1 MINFRAEIPLRIQD
15 LSIKGVSLAGIGTS
29 LVVPELSLGF
39 DVAQGLAINS
49 HLSTFLISHGHMDHA
64 GGIPYVISQK
74 ALNKNPPPVF
84 YLPESL
90 IEPMHK
96 ILGEWAQIEQYS
108 YQYSLTAAVPGQEFA
123 LKGPYFIRVFST
135 RHRTPSVGYSL
146 VKMNHKLK
154 PEFTHVD
161 QETLI
166 KLRKSGIP
174 IQDDFDEILV
184 SFTGD
189 TQIEFLDLSPEVK
202 KAKLLLLE
210 VTYIDEKKSTEEAR
224 EWGHTHLDEIVPRL
238 HELDCEQIVFI
249 HKSRRY
255 SDQYYNQILNQ
266 KIPKELHS
274 RVKFLP
280 EKLAAE

>member
-15 LSIKGVSLAGIGTS
+15 LSIKGVSLAGVGTS

-74 ALNKNPPPVF
+74 ALNKNPPPLF

-123 LKGPYFIRVFST
+123 LKGPYFI
-135 RHRTPSVGYSL
+135 
-146 VKMNHKLK
+146 
-154 PEFTHVD
+154 
-161 QETLI
+161 
-166 KLRKSGIP
+166 
-174 IQDDFDEILV
+174 
-184 SFTGD
+184 
-189 TQIEFLDLSPEVK
+189 
-202 KAKLLLLE
+202 
-210 VTYIDEKKSTEEAR
+210 
-224 EWGHTHLDEIVPRL
+224 
-238 HELDCEQIVFI
+238 
-249 HKSRRY
+249 
-255 SDQYYNQILNQ
+255 
-266 KIPKELHS
+266 
-274 RVKFLP
+274 
-280 EKLAAE
+280 